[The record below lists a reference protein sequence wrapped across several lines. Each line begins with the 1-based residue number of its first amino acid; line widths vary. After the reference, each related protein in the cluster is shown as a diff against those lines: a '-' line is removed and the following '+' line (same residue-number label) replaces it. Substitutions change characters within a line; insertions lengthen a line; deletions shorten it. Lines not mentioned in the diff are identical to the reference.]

1 MYRMKIHYTLD
12 ESAARLPLAI
22 RSTEGVWDH
31 VAALRTA
38 PGVHLV
44 ELTTQHVLNTGAV
57 LVDELAHYF
66 EEGAPSEADPYQLKT
81 CYANRAV
88 LEDLL
93 RDLSEAPLA
102 TLEEV
107 EALFPPSV
115 EHELSVLLALTVV
128 GVPAFGYVR
137 TYNDSEG
144 EEYHGIVVNLAQA
157 RPHLEEAL
165 GQFSLSLLIDTI
177 RYGLFNHEVFQLA
190 YASFCEAIGRTPDRL
205 SDRLKNNLM
214 SRGIAWYVGYRHDL
228 AFYDDA
234 QSAPETGLEAQVH
247 QWNALVAGVGKK
259 KFADWLVDDLSHAAG
274 ESSQASEQCI
284 DVVGYHVARML
295 VDHYGESSLRES
307 VAQGPDTFLS
317 LYNALGEY
325 QLDGTVRA

>member
-1 MYRMKIHYTLD
+1 M
-12 ESAARLPLAI
+12 
-22 RSTEGVWDH
+22 
-31 VAALRTA
+31 
-38 PGVHLV
+38 
-44 ELTTQHVLNTGAV
+44 LNTGAV

-81 CYANRAV
+81 CYANRACS
-88 LEDLL
+88 
-93 RDLSEAPLA
+93 RTCCAISARRRWRRSTRSKPCS
-102 TLEEV
+102 
-107 EALFPPSV
+107 PPSV

-128 GVPAFGYVR
+128 AFPAFGYVR